1 LGSSLL
7 LETAVI
13 EEDDDVSTRVLT
25 VPNLISFARLAL
37 IPIFF
42 WLFVTRT
49 NDALAFALVVV
60 VGSTDWVDGF
70 VARRTGQVSVLG
82 KILDPVADRVAIV
95 AILLAF
101 LFRGTIP
108 IAVALVILVRDALVA
123 LVFPILEARGYP
135 RIPVNFVGKAGTAAV
150 YVGAG
155 TAAASLVLQSLA
167 IHSAAI
173 VLLWIGAGLYW
184 VAGILYVGEIR
195 KLVRARAAI

>member
-1 LGSSLL
+1 M
-7 LETAVI
+7 I

-25 VPNLISFARLAL
+25 VPNLISLARLAL
-37 IPIFF
+37 VPVFF

-49 NDALAFALVVV
+49 NDAVAFALLVV

-135 RIPVNFVGKAGTAAV
+135 RIPVNFVGKAGTAAI

-167 IHSAAI
+167 INFAAI

-195 KLVRARAAI
+195 KLLRARAVV

>member
-1 LGSSLL
+1 M
-7 LETAVI
+7 I
-13 EEDDDVSTRVLT
+13 EEDGDVSTRVLT

-49 NDALAFALVVV
+49 NDALAFSLLVL

-135 RIPVNFVGKAGTAAV
+135 RIPVNFVGKAGTAAI

-155 TAAASLVLQSLA
+155 TAAASLVLQNLA
-167 IHSAAI
+167 INLAAI

-195 KLVRARAAI
+195 RLVRNRATV

>member
-1 LGSSLL
+1 MGSSLL

>member
-1 LGSSLL
+1 M
-7 LETAVI
+7 I
-13 EEDDDVSTRVLT
+13 EEDGDVSTRVFT

-37 IPIFF
+37 VPVFF

-49 NDALAFALVVV
+49 NDALAFALLVL

-123 LVFPILEARGYP
+123 SVFPILEARGYP
-135 RIPVNFVGKAGTAAV
+135 RIPVNFVGKAGTAAI
-150 YVGAG
+150 YVGTG
-155 TAAASLVLQSLA
+155 TAAASLILQSLA
-167 IHSAAI
+167 INFAAI
-173 VLLWIGAGLYW
+173 VLLWIGASLYW
-184 VAGILYVGEIR
+184 VAGVLYVREIR
-195 KLVRARAAI
+195 KLVRARATV

>member
-1 LGSSLL
+1 M
-7 LETAVI
+7 I
-13 EEDDDVSTRVLT
+13 EEDGEVSTRVLT
-25 VPNLISFARLAL
+25 VPNLISFARLGL

-49 NDALAFALVVV
+49 NDALAFALLVL

-82 KILDPVADRVAIV
+82 KVLDPVADRVAIV

-108 IAVALVILVRDALVA
+108 IAVAWVILARDALVA
-123 LVFPILEARGYP
+123 LTFPILEARGYP
-135 RIPVNFVGKAGTAAV
+135 RIPVNFVGKAGTAAIYFGV
-150 YVGAG
+150 G
-155 TAAASLVLQSLA
+155 TAAASLVLQNPLISV
-167 IHSAAI
+167 AAI

-184 VAGILYVGEIR
+184 VAGILYVVEIR
-195 KLVRARAAI
+195 KLVRARAAV

>member
-1 LGSSLL
+1 M
-7 LETAVI
+7 I
-13 EEDDDVSTRVLT
+13 EEDGEVSTRVLT

-37 IPIFF
+37 IPVFF

-49 NDALAFALVVV
+49 NDALAFALLVL

-108 IAVALVILVRDALVA
+108 IAVALVILVRDGLVA

-135 RIPVNFVGKAGTAAV
+135 RIPVNFVGKAGTAAI

-167 IHSAAI
+167 INFTAI

-195 KLVRARAAI
+195 KLLRARAVV

>member
-1 LGSSLL
+1 M
-7 LETAVI
+7 I
-13 EEDDDVSTRVLT
+13 EEDGDVSTRVLT

-37 IPIFF
+37 IPVFF

-108 IAVALVILVRDALVA
+108 IAVALVILVRDAIVA

-135 RIPVNFVGKAGTAAV
+135 RIPVNLVGKAGTAAI
-150 YVGAG
+150 YIGAG
-155 TAAASLVLQSLA
+155 TAAASLILQSLA
-167 IHSAAI
+167 INFAAI

-184 VAGILYVGEIR
+184 VAGIVYVGEIR
-195 KLVRARAAI
+195 KLVRARAAV